1 VNVLPDD
8 VREALQARFGSVG
21 AAEPLSGGDV
31 ARAARV
37 ATGQGTVFVKWKA
50 DAPPGFFALEADGLN
65 RLRTAGALRVPE
77 VLEIGDET
85 PFLALEAIAVQP
97 PNDER
102 RFGRRLGEGLAA
114 LHRGNAAPDGLF
126 GLDVDN
132 YLGSQPQ
139 PNTPQADWWSFYRDC
154 RLAPQIEKA
163 KQRRLVPPERARL
176 LGRVL
181 EEIETLLDD
190 FPAAAVLIHGDLWR
204 GNILSAA
211 GDEPILIDPAVYY
224 GEREVEIAYTELFG
238 GFPQDFLPAYHSA
251 FPLDPGYERRRP
263 LHQLY
268 PLLVH
273 LNHFGESYGP
283 SVDLACRNYVW

>member
-1 VNVLPDD
+1 MNVLPDD

-21 AAEPLSGGDV
+21 AAEPQSGGDV

-50 DAPPGFFALEADGLN
+50 DAPPGFFALEADGLQ
-65 RLRTAGALRVPE
+65 RLRTAGALRVPQ

-85 PFLALEAIAVQP
+85 PFLALEYIP
-97 PNDER
+97 LSMSNDER
-102 RFGRRLGEGLAA
+102 RFGQRLGEGLAA

-139 PNTPQADWWSFYRDC
+139 PNTPQSEWWSFYRDR

-163 KQRRLVPPERARL
+163 KQRGLVLPQRARL
-176 LGRVL
+176 LERVL
-181 EEIETLLDD
+181 EDIEILLGD
-190 FPAAAVLIHGDLWR
+190 FPVAPVLIHGDLWS
-204 GNILSAA
+204 GNFLSAA
-211 GDEPILIDPAVYY
+211 GDEPVLIDPAVYY

-238 GFPQDFLPAYHSA
+238 GFPRDFLSAYHVS
-251 FPLDPGYERRRP
+251 FPLDSGYERRRL

-283 SVDLACRNYVW
+283 SVDRACRAYVR